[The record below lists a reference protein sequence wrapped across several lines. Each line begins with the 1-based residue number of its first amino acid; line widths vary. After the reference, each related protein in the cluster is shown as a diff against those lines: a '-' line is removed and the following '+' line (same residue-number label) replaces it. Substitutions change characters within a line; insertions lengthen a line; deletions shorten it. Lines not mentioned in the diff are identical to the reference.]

1 MATVEKALEKRTLCI
16 NVKNGMNAD
25 GTDKVKGYSYN
36 KVKETAA
43 DADIFAVGYAM
54 AGLMDKELA
63 DISISERSVLTE
75 VM

>member
-1 MATVEKALEKRTLCI
+1 MCI

-63 DISISERSVLTE
+63 DISISEKSVLTE